1 MTHLNAKLE
10 AFIEQMKDSEELAR
24 HGFALLLKRADFA
37 SFFDA
42 LRDAG
47 LFGATRNPV
56 PVRVSEEGYVRI
68 PYWSALDYLVA
79 VARLSGETND
89 LILAGKVISVV
100 RDVSSWRDEEGNVQE
115 NYHTSQKFA
124 NILGL
129 VPTSVVDVS
138 DVEFISGWLRNRFER
153 MLVSVAIDETVL
165 PRFLSS
171 PDPND
176 WEKAIAVLKQ
186 CIEVDWIDDGP
197 NKTAK
202 TVIED
207 YWLKRLVSN
216 HADVFGEKVGS
227 QAASAFERQVRVV
240 FSSDIHKEHS
250 TIFRPAIESHAQN
263 HQFREAENIMVEGLR
278 DVLLSWSTHT
288 PQLAM
293 QYTAR
298 LISDELE
305 VLRRVGIYVLD
316 KKWDVLAAMYPTV
329 LKSDPFRT
337 GHLHELYNLLKNHFG
352 QVEKNDQAETLR
364 QIRNLPLPSWSETP
378 ESHSQGNPTEMV
390 VRRWSARDATKL
402 ISGLPSFKLTQR
414 WAPCPNISIFLRTCR
429 FGAGLTLHR
438 IQLQNLSVLLKH
450 EYSLS
455 SLNDSNRRMNCE
467 VRHSTDLQPRCRM
480 LQEQSRI
487 RLQLLYRS

>member
-1 MTHLNAKLE
+1 M
-10 AFIEQMKDSEELAR
+10 
-24 HGFALLLKRADFA
+24 
-37 SFFDA
+37 
-42 LRDAG
+42 
-47 LFGATRNPV
+47 
-56 PVRVSEEGYVRI
+56 
-68 PYWSALDYLVA
+68 
-79 VARLSGETND
+79 
-89 LILAGKVISVV
+89 

-216 HADVFGEKVGS
+216 HADVFRGKGWF
-227 QAASAFERQVRVV
+227 ARASAFERQVRVV

-364 QIRNLPLPSWSETP
+364 QIRNIPLPSWSETP
-378 ESHSQGNPTEMV
+378 KATLREIQ
-390 VRRWSARDATKL
+390 RRW
-402 ISGLPSFKLTQR
+402 
-414 WAPCPNISIFLRTCR
+414 
-429 FGAGLTLHR
+429 
-438 IQLQNLSVLLKH
+438 
-450 EYSLS
+450 LS
-455 SLNDSNRRMNCE
+455 SLVGKGCDEADQWFAEFQADATMGPLPEHIDFSLYMSFWSGPDASPYSASELVGFAEARVLAQQLERFKPANELRGPSLDGLAATLQDAARTKPDTFTAALPQLIDSRPYVQSSVINGLKDAWTLKQVTSLNWDVAWEKITTFVENLIGRKEFWDPENQDRRDWIITAIRTFCTPELTTTCM
-467 VRHSTDLQPRCRM
+467 RTLRRCC
-480 LQEQSRI
+480 LV
-487 RLQLLYRS
+487 LA